1 MLWAGQG
8 HIGNAVGFL
17 RTLPAALLLVS
28 LSFSAEGKA
37 PAGYAKEAFDMWL
50 DAHNSG
56 ESSKLKA
63 FNSRYDKGEDDD
75 YEWYVDFSESI
86 GHLQLLEVRTNT
98 PTRVDAL
105 VLSEWGNAI
114 LASIIFEDDD
124 DYAFDQM
131 RFEGVPTPDAF
142 KPDAMA
148 WDVLVQEATRRLD
161 GLNKDGKL
169 SGSFLISCKGQQD
182 FEWNG
187 GLADR
192 EASIPVSA
200 ATRFRMASLGKMF
213 TAVAI
218 LQLADEG
225 KLSLDDPLS
234 RHLPEYPNQT
244 VAGAIALRQLL
255 NHTSGTGNV
264 FNDEFPKI
272 SASLKTH
279 QDYWGAFAS
288 KALEF
293 DPGTEEGYSNYGFIL
308 LGAVIEAVSGENFY
322 DYVEKHIFLP
332 AGMTS
337 TGSEPEAASVP
348 DRAHAYTKT
357 EGKWV
362 RETARLPWR
371 GTAAGGGYTTTRDLV
386 RFATALQDG
395 KLISAESLAAAT
407 GPQNIKG
414 WYGYGFMV
422 SGEGRDR
429 QFGHEGGAPGM
440 NGILNVR
447 PAQGCTV
454 AGLSNFDP
462 DSMANIVN
470 FVTRRLP

>member
-1 MLWAGQG
+1 
-8 HIGNAVGFL
+8 
-17 RTLPAALLLVS
+17 
-28 LSFSAEGKA
+28 
-37 PAGYAKEAFDMWL
+37 MWL
-50 DAHNSG
+50 AAHNSG
-56 ESSKLKA
+56 ESSELQA
-63 FNSRYDKGEDDD
+63 FNDRYDKEND
-75 YEWYVDFSESI
+75 YKWYVDFRESV
-86 GHLQLLEVRTNT
+86 GQLQLLEVKSDT

-105 VLSEWGNAI
+105 VLSEWGNAM

-124 DYAFDQM
+124 DFAFDQM
-131 RFEGVPTPDAF
+131 RFESVPTPDAF
-142 KPDAMA
+142 KPDPMA
-148 WDVLVQEATRRLD
+148 WEILVQEATRRLN
-161 GLNKDGKL
+161 GLEAEGKL
-169 SGSFLISCKGQQD
+169 SGGFLMSCKGQQD
-182 FEWNG
+182 FEWYG

-218 LQLADEG
+218 LQLADAG
-225 KLSLDDPLS
+225 RLSLDDPLS

-244 VAGAIALRQLL
+244 VARAITLRQLL

-279 QDYWGAFAS
+279 KDYWRAFAS
-288 KALEF
+288 EALEF
-293 DPGTEEGYSNYGFIL
+293 DPGTKEGYSNYGYIL
-308 LGAVIEAVSGENFY
+308 LGSVIEAVSGQSYY
-322 DYVEKHIFLP
+322 DYVEQHIFHP

-337 TGSEPEAASVP
+337 TGAEPETASIP
-348 DRAHAYTKT
+348 DRANAYTEI

-362 RETARLPWR
+362 RETAMLPWR
-371 GTAAGGGYTTTRDLV
+371 GTAAGGGYTTSRDLV
-386 RFATALQDG
+386 KFATALQEG
-395 KLISAESLAAAT
+395 MLISAESLGAAT
-407 GPQNIKG
+407 RPQNLKG

-422 SGEGRDR
+422 SGDGHDR

-454 AGLSNFDP
+454 VGLSNFDP
-462 DSMANIVN
+462 NSMANVVN